1 MAYMTESNNEN
12 LFKRLDELETQYF
25 KQKYL
30 NAEKKSSVFD
40 NLTPSLLLFFSAVSM
55 FYESLFNITIILS
68 KKTPI
73 PQKAFQM
80 WFKLKH
86 LYHDSKY
93 GALYYYDS
101 YMCDT
106 NKSLI
111 HEKSKEFGN
120 KICSMSNIMRD
131 LLLSENKEFIESKIS
146 EFSELN
152 NKATSHQES
161 DIELNVSNNNLMY
174 GGD

>member
-1 MAYMTESNNEN
+1 
-12 LFKRLDELETQYF
+12 
-25 KQKYL
+25 
-30 NAEKKSSVFD
+30 
-40 NLTPSLLLFFSAVSM
+40 M
-55 FYESLFNITIILS
+55 FYESILTLLFSYL
-68 KKTPI
+68 KPI
-73 PQKAFQM
+73 PVKAFQM

-86 LYHDSKY
+86 LYYDSKY
-93 GALYYYDS
+93 GAIYYYDS

-111 HEKSKEFGN
+111 HEKSKEYGN
-120 KICSMSNIMRD
+120 KLCSKSNIMRD

-152 NKATSHQES
+152 NKATSNNE
-161 DIELNVSNNNLMY
+161 DDNELNVSNNNLLY